1 MDVTCVALRHL
12 MSPRSRMDTDDEEEE
27 ENVYMEAKR
36 TTPQKCDQTS
46 RKDLNADQVHI
57 TPSKLQ
63 DRACGDPLTPTANL
77 KMLISAASPDI
88 RDREMRKVLFRPI
101 ENESDDLAVDE
112 HDEFDGADEGTDEF
126 EKKPSRKQKSLG
138 LLCKKFLAL
147 YPNYPASSKTISIS
161 LDEVATNLGVER
173 RRIYDI
179 VNVLE
184 SLKLVSRV
192 AKNQYVWH
200 GQRQLRHTLR
210 ELHGLGRKLRY
221 HLQMEQPG
229 ECGPRAPSHADEPA
243 PEHGDT
249 GDVDASSGEDGV
261 QYKNLLVC
269 LTMAYYFS
277 ILMLL
282 HFHSGPASGRKD
294 KSLRI
299 MSQKFVTLFLVSKTQ
314 TITLDL
320 AAKILIEESQD
331 MASHSKYKTKVRRL
345 YDIANVLTSLNLI
358 KKVHVREE
366 RGRKPAF
373 KWTGPVDFHSTSG
386 KWCSW
391 FKRNGQIEMLRVY
404 LDGMGMLPFPEFH
417 ADFGQSMSQPGCP
430 RLTRHVS
437 FNIVPVPVPVP
448 AQRRVSSAPSSPHS
462 SMMGLMPQAADYS
475 GKTTDKP
482 AECQQSGDE
491 SRLLTAKTGVLGSA
505 ATLPA
510 RVGLIHSDV
519 LHESH
524 PLPHLYPT
532 SIQSPAPPRE
542 EEGTRTQAALTFF
555 PTLPQSS
562 LVMVY
567 KGQEAHGAG
576 AQGQRSPE
584 FRQGVLGKRKA
595 GDRDAGA
602 AKRSNMVQREDQDP
616 QERREGGR
624 TEEVNSET
632 DSSLNGAPCPA
643 LQPQVGAMP
652 RVTADKET
660 PLTTHYLYVPNSPA
674 FFYSPGLNKL
684 NLLLSSGHTAG
695 GLPLSSST
703 LPAIAFPY
711 VLLPPSAL
719 SSYPLITSGLPVSS
733 GSFGIAGIVSPNH
746 LVLGAQS
753 LAVSATPDFTRSLS
767 LEPLGPDQAR
777 VCGLASPVSP
787 AGPQQPE
794 DRSKSQL
801 QPQTPLTPKEAGSGG
816 SQTFFQT
823 PGTLGSADPKVA
835 RKRGSAQRR
844 LEIGPLPTN

>member
-12 MSPRSRMDTDDEEEE
+12 MSPRRSRMDTDDEEEE
-27 ENVYMEAKR
+27 VRSGQKENVYMEAKR

-46 RKDLNADQVHI
+46 KKDLNADQVHI

-249 GDVDASSGEDGV
+249 GDVDASSG
-261 QYKNLLVC
+261 
-269 LTMAYYFS
+269 
-277 ILMLL
+277 
-282 HFHSGPASGRKD
+282 PASGRKD

-386 KWCSW
+386 D
-391 FKRNGQIEMLRVY
+391 

-462 SMMGLMPQAADYS
+462 SMMGKDRRSTPPQSRLSLRLKSKPVRCELNVFSTCYFVVTSLFLLLHPGLMPQAADYS

-660 PLTTHYLYVPNSPA
+660 PLTTHYLYVPNSP
-674 FFYSPGLNKL
+674 GLNKL

-816 SQTFFQT
+816 SQAFFQT